1 MNKVKTKKSKI
12 NGKNIYFVGIGGVSM
27 SALAKL
33 CAHHGC
39 KVCGVDAQHSQATQM
54 LIDMG
59 IPVYFS
65 PNPKVVEKCDF
76 LVYTVAASAHP
87 DILYATKMKKKIF
100 ERAEFLGLVA
110 REYQHVIAI
119 SGTHGKT
126 TTTALIGHIFDI
138 AGLKPTVHVGG
149 FAPDIGGN
157 LLLGNSNFFITE
169 ACEYNKSFLHLRP
182 DCAVVTNVECDHMD
196 TYKNYDDILATFTQF
211 CKNTTSALIM
221 HESVNIDGKR
231 SVLKITYGATNK
243 AKLCAKNLKNVGGK
257 YSFDCF
263 YRNRFLFRIKLQLIG
278 RHNVDNALAGI
289 AVALHYRVPL
299 KDIIKGVE
307 SFSGVDRRFTSIGS
321 KDGVQHYIDY
331 AHHPTEIKALLDSI
345 SNLGVRGKVVMIF
358 QPHTYSRTKSLLND
372 FASALSE
379 CPDLILLPT
388 YAAREC
394 PIEGGDS
401 TDLFFALPPRHN
413 HLYCSN
419 YFNLKYNLD
428 KMLKPNDLCVWVG
441 AGDIADIAK
450 YYIKDKSVL

>member
-182 DCAVVTNVECDHMD
+182 DCAVVTNIECDHMD
-196 TYKNYDDILATFTQF
+196 TYKDYDDILATFTQF

-221 HESVNIDGKR
+221 HENVNIDGKR
-231 SVLKITYGATNK
+231 NVLKITYGASNK

-263 YRNRFLFRIKLQLIG
+263 YRNRFLFRIKLPLIG

-331 AHHPTEIKALLDSI
+331 AHHPREIAATIRAAKEMTTGRLI
-345 SNLGVRGKVVMIF
+345 CF
-358 QPHTYSRTKSLLND
+358 FEPHTYSRT
-372 FASALSE
+372 AALWDGFTRCFE
-379 CPDLILLPT
+379 GADAVYFLDI
-388 YAAREC
+388 YAARETNVWGVSSEKLAAC
-394 PIEGGDS
+394 TANAGYIASYPLAAEKVREEAKPGD
-401 TDLFFALPPRHN
+401 TVMIL
-413 HLYCSN
+413 
-419 YFNLKYNLD
+419 
-428 KMLKPNDLCVWVG
+428 G
-441 AGDIADIAK
+441 AGTIDQVADLLAGNE
-450 YYIKDKSVL
+450 